1 MYVSSIFVEHRKL
14 FFWISLIVGI
24 ASYAAGLYFLL
35 SGSVLFGVL
44 LCVVMFL
51 CAVLFG
57 ASVYCIR
64 HAKFLFAR
72 PEERARRRHGSR
84 LF

>member
-1 MYVSSIFVEHRKL
+1 MYVSSMFVEHSKL

-24 ASYAAGLYFLL
+24 ASYAVGLYFLL

-51 CAVLFG
+51 CAV
-57 ASVYCIR
+57 
-64 HAKFLFAR
+64 
-72 PEERARRRHGSR
+72 
-84 LF
+84 